1 MNKQLLDL
9 ILSSFPKDFSEVLK
23 FVKPTIG
30 IKAGEKTQE
39 REATSKFG
47 GSPDIPN
54 GFNWPSFQGKPM
66 AFLCQIVL
74 EEITGYEPSHLLP
87 KTGVL
92 YFFAHT
98 ALKDRFPEQ
107 TGEFKVMYEDV
118 EKKNLQ
124 SSIGQ

>member
-54 GFNWPSFQGKPM
+54 GFNCYPKREFYT
-66 AFLCQIVL
+66 FLLIQ
-74 EEITGYEPSHLLP
+74 P
-87 KTGVL
+87 
-92 YFFAHT
+92 
-98 ALKDRFPEQ
+98 
-107 TGEFKVMYEDV
+107 
-118 EKKNLQ
+118 
-124 SSIGQ
+124 